1 MITDLK
7 VLYAQFE
14 KVRLSLY
21 RRMFFVEKRRLQNY
35 KMRIDKQFEQFEMKG
50 VSGSV
55 LVRRMAFVC
64 TLEIKNLNKSG

>member
-1 MITDLK
+1 
-7 VLYAQFE
+7 
-14 KVRLSLY
+14 
-21 RRMFFVEKRRLQNY
+21 MFFVEKRRLQNY

-64 TLEIKNLNKSG
+64 TLEQIWIIMHDY